1 MYNLFKKT
9 FFIYDQKV
17 HRRCTFFNT
26 SYKEILTY
34 NVLTHDQHVT
44 DSNLVLFISQ
54 SVLESYSIDDSKVN
68 IFEINYSPDMNEIE
82 SYMSEITGGK
92 TVPRIFIGGQFIGGS
107 DNLVSLHSSKK
118 LAEILNKS
126 GAL

>member
-1 MYNLFKKT
+1 MET
-9 FFIYDQKV
+9 
-17 HRRCTFFNT
+17 
-26 SYKEILTY
+26 
-34 NVLTHDQHVT
+34 
-44 DSNLVLFISQ
+44 
-54 SVLESYSIDDSKVN
+54 YSIDDSKVN

-107 DNLVSLHSSKK
+107 DSLVSLHSSKK
-118 LAEILNKS
+118 LAEILTKS